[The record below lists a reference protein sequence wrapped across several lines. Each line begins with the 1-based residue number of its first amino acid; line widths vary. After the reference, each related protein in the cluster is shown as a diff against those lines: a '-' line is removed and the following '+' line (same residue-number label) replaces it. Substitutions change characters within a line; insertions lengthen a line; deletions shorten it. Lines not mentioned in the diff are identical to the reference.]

1 LKNDLSKI
9 KILKSGYMVLINERG
24 DILYHPNEEIK
35 KASDLSPEIGKLF
48 SGNENNSKGSLTF
61 DSGKNEKLFVYR
73 ELSNGWVIAA
83 IPFTHEMFTKVQ
95 KLQQIIT
102 FVLLGIVI
110 VGAIYSYILSSSL
123 SKPIIEIASK
133 FEALSQGNL
142 NQKVNINS
150 KDEIGIM
157 AKEFNLFTEKLSKT
171 IMDIQSLTT
180 EVSKSNDY
188 LKKSMDNLINGEESK
203 FYKELTKTIKKGI
216 LQLNSSIETILDNVR
231 NQTASTEESL
241 AALEQIGATSQFIS
255 DNIKTTEES
264 FEATINIA
272 ENSSKDIEEMSQ
284 NISEISESMG
294 LTNKEIEKLTNISN
308 NIGEIV
314 VAIDSIAE
322 QTNLLALN
330 AAIEAA
336 RAGEA
341 GKGFAVVADEIRK
354 LAEQTNKETDKIS
367 NLIENV
373 KHGVDNVRNGG
384 VVVNKKVEIGL
395 KLSQLSREN
404 INKITEFALKNSTD
418 IKEIASSVNEQV
430 TASNEVTSAID
441 TIAQSSIDIEGLS
454 LNTTEI
460 STNIKSSLLEKQEL
474 INSLNELVDNLKK
487 DLDFFKL

>member
-1 LKNDLSKI
+1 VDYKGEFIGVAGVEFYIDDLKNELSKI
-9 KILKSGYMVLINERG
+9 KILQTGYMVLINERG

-35 KASDLSPEIGKLF
+35 KASDLSPEIGKIF
-48 SGNENNSKGSLTF
+48 SGAGKDSKGSISF

-73 ELSNGWVIAA
+73 KLGNEWVIAA

-102 FVLLGIVI
+102 LVLLGIII
-110 VGAIYSYILSSSL
+110 VGVIYSYMLSSSL

-150 KDEIGIM
+150 KDEIGVM
-157 AKEFNLFTEKLSKT
+157 ANEFNIFTEKLGKT
-171 IMDIQSLTT
+171 ITDIQGLTT

-188 LKKSMDNLINGEESK
+188 LKKSMDNLINGEE
-203 FYKELTKTIKKGI
+203 
-216 LQLNSSIETILDNVR
+216 
-231 NQTASTEESL
+231 
-241 AALEQIGATSQFIS
+241 
-255 DNIKTTEES
+255 
-264 FEATINIA
+264 
-272 ENSSKDIEEMSQ
+272 
-284 NISEISESMG
+284 SESMG

-354 LAEQTNKETDKIS
+354 LAEQTNRETDKIS

-373 KHGVDNVRNGG
+373 KQGVNNVRNGG
-384 VVVNKKVEIGL
+384 VVVNKKVEVGL

-404 INKITEFALKNSTD
+404 INKITDFALKNSSD
-418 IKEIASSVNEQV
+418 IKEISSSVNEQV
-430 TASNEVTSAID
+430 TASNEVTGAID
-441 TIAQSSIDIEGLS
+441 TIAQSSIDIESLS
-454 LNTTEI
+454 LTTTEI
-460 STNIKSSLLEKQEL
+460 STNIKTSLLEKQEL

-487 DLDFFKL
+487 DLDFFRL